1 MTLRHVL
8 WVIAALAWG
17 TLRCGFATAQGALAP
32 EPAVSSTAPVRSAV
46 SKPQAGQPAVQTP
59 ASAQPS
65 PTLRAAQLQA
75 GGVQGLSFLRSVPF
89 GPGSAELWQ
98 LANGLQIILAHDPA
112 VAVAAVHTWVKTGSA
127 DEVPGKS
134 GLAHLFEHLMF
145 KSTVSRAAGTFDR
158 ELERFGASANA
169 ATWYDWTMYHEV
181 VPAAQVPLAIEL
193 EADRLG
199 ALALT
204 PPAVRSELEV
214 VRNERRESVDDD
226 PDGQLDEALW
236 RAVFGD
242 HPYGRPVIG
251 AAADLEQLGI
261 DDAVA
266 FYRARYVPSQVA
278 VVVAGGF
285 DADAVLRA
293 VARYHGALP
302 QAASDPPRVQP
313 KRPATVST
321 VVDLPIDA
329 SAARLAVA
337 WRTVPLGHTDHAAL
351 ALAAEA
357 LCGADSARWHRALV
371 DEDRVASAKACS
383 NCASPSAQDSAPK
396 MPRAASAPCCRPS
409 SLPSPSPMAK
419 CAPPACACK
428 PAACGSWPLS
438 MAALKCSA
446 VRGRR
451 RGISRPVSSG
461 GSAWRSSVRTMSTRC
476 CGAGWCR
483 RGG

>member
-1 MTLRHVL
+1 
-8 WVIAALAWG
+8 
-17 TLRCGFATAQGALAP
+17 
-32 EPAVSSTAPVRSAV
+32 
-46 SKPQAGQPAVQTP
+46 
-59 ASAQPS
+59 
-65 PTLRAAQLQA
+65 
-75 GGVQGLSFLRSVPF
+75 
-89 GPGSAELWQ
+89 
-98 LANGLQIILAHDPA
+98 
-112 VAVAAVHTWVKTGSA
+112 
-127 DEVPGKS
+127 
-134 GLAHLFEHLMF
+134 
-145 KSTVSRAAGTFDR
+145 
-158 ELERFGASANA
+158 
-169 ATWYDWTMYHEV
+169 
-181 VPAAQVPLAIEL
+181 
-193 EADRLG
+193 
-199 ALALT
+199 LT

-371 DEDRVASAKACS
+371 DEDRVASAVSCHQIDLRLEGLFELRVTLRPGQRAKDAES
-383 NCASPSAQDSAPK
+383 RLGALLQALFAAQPLTDGEV
-396 MPRAASAPCCRPS
+396 RAARLRLQTSRLRELAAVDGRAEVLGSAWATSGDLSAGEQWWQRLAQLSTHDVNQVLRRWLVPS
-409 SLPSPSPMAK
+409 GRVTVRAEP
-419 CAPPACACK
+419 APP
-428 PAACGSWPLS
+428 PVSQRRS
-438 MAALKCSA
+438 SRVRSSA
-446 VRGRR
+446 VRTATDDGGR
-451 RGISRPVSSG
+451 G
-461 GSAWRSSVRTMSTRC
+461 
-476 CGAGWCR
+476 
-483 RGG
+483 